1 MRARSLLI
9 RGRRSD
15 GLQEMRE
22 QFLTLPETKAAEDML
37 IAAASSSSASASA
50 SPSTSPL
57 SLRPH
62 GAADALQRPLDIFAA
77 VPDPRYVAV
86 AHEAMARVH
95 RWRGALTLQE
105 ASLETA
111 LEAAMA
117 AAAAADGETKD
128 ALERSLLRLHGAL
141 ALARLRRGP
150 AAAGGDTGA
159 GVARDYHAR
168 CALELARKVGGA
180 GEQGV
185 CSLMLTM
192 LDAQE
197 GPLLGGWP
205 HENDAGDNG
214 AAGGAAAALAS
225 DLADTTRRWET
236 LRWGLGGGGDGSGS
250 SSATGSAT
258 KSEAEEDVGGAPPAP
273 ALPEGVRGWTST
285 LHAAAALNGALEHG
299 GASAGGQQQEGGSEG
314 GAEGSKKDPMD
325 TVGHR
330 NRVEAALT
338 EAIGIGC
345 TSRAAWGR
353 AAPIR
358 MLSSHYA
365 IGRGDGIIAEGLITG
380 AWVGG
385 LVGWWGRRV
394 LLEG

>member
-37 IAAASSSSASASA
+37 IAAAPSSASASA

-62 GAADALQRPLDIFAA
+62 DAADALQRPLDIFAA

-117 AAAAADGETKD
+117 AAAAADGETKE

-150 AAAGGDTGA
+150 PAGGGDTGA

-192 LDAQE
+192 LGAQE

-205 HENDAGDNG
+205 HENDAGGNG

-236 LRWGLGGGGDGSGS
+236 LRWGLGGGDGSGS

-258 KSEAEEDVGGAPPAP
+258 
-273 ALPEGVRGWTST
+273 
-285 LHAAAALNGALEHG
+285 
-299 GASAGGQQQEGGSEG
+299 GS
-314 GAEGSKKDPMD
+314 
-325 TVGHR
+325 
-330 NRVEAALT
+330 
-338 EAIGIGC
+338 
-345 TSRAAWGR
+345 
-353 AAPIR
+353 
-358 MLSSHYA
+358 
-365 IGRGDGIIAEGLITG
+365 
-380 AWVGG
+380 
-385 LVGWWGRRV
+385 
-394 LLEG
+394 